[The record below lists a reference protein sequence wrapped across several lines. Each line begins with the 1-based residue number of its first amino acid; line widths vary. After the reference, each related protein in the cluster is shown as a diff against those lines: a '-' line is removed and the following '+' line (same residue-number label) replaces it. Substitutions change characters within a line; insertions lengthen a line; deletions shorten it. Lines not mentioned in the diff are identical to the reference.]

1 MSRFTTWRRIFAVA
15 AVLLLTSAGAAI
27 AQEQTGNLY
36 GSVTDTQGQAL
47 PGVRVEL
54 TGIGAPRTQFTNAQ
68 GQFRFPNLD
77 PGSYALSASLEGF
90 STVEYPDVNARVGR
104 STTLEITLSP
114 AVEEVITVTSE
125 SPLLD
130 ERKVSRGTTV
140 SQIELE
146 KIPTARDP
154 WAIVTQTPGVLS
166 DRINVGGNESGQQ
179 AVFTAPGVS
188 DDENSFAVDGVLIT
202 DMAAIGS
209 SPTYYDFDQFE
220 EMQVSTGGTD
230 IEKVSAGASLNL
242 VTKRGSN
249 NPRGSARFLLTDAD
263 KLFGIFEQGEP
274 DFGNELC
281 GVDNVAGAS
290 PGDKGCRSNQTL
302 TGTPGNSINEVVDFG
317 FEAGGPILR
326 DKLWV
331 WGSYGRNDIK
341 QFAQTGDPDNTL
353 LENTAIKF
361 NGQPVSAN
369 SAVGSWNRGDKIKDG
384 RRPGANF
391 AIESTWDQK
400 GPTEIW
406 KIEDTHV
413 FSSDFYLTGLY
424 SYVDGGFELQ
434 SKGSSFPN
442 PNLAIDQEPLLD
454 VDGLWHNSYYG
465 GISDRNTDNYQLD
478 GSYFFNT
485 GNLNHE
491 LKFGVSYRK
500 FDVESPFGYPG
511 RGVGHLT
518 AEGNGT
524 VGISQALPFL
534 PGDDAVFAIQS
545 SAAPTEQEYTA
556 GWVQDTLTS
565 GNWTVNAGLRYDE
578 QKGTN
583 LATTV
588 GANPLF
594 PSLLAAKNYGGGDPG
609 FTWET
614 ISPRV
619 GVTYALGA
627 ERKTL
632 LRASY
637 SRFAEQLQRGDIT
650 QINPTGFA
658 FVYAFFDDTGSA
670 TESIFDGTEPFAVL
684 ATGGFNTNDPS
695 SLATPNEVASSYDAP
710 VTDEVIFGVEH
721 ALLPEFVVGVDVTW
735 RLTSDLGETRPF
747 VFENGVK
754 RLATRDDYVF
764 SHTITAGQDLNND
777 GFGDVPFLPDG
788 SSWSADYFGY
798 RSGVTDAGGDLLTNG
813 DSELEYLGGALTFTK
828 RLSNRWMAR
837 GYFSYGDTQWSQGS
851 DSRRHDS
858 PTDDPSGADGC
869 AADPGGCLFVVQS
882 AGSGPFENV
891 FIQSTWSANVNGLYQ
906 VAPDRPWGFNIA
918 GNLFAR
924 EGYPSLYSYSQQ
936 LGQGLGTVTAATT
949 RDVDQFRVDDIVTL
963 DLRLEKDMQ
972 FTDNLSGIL
981 SLDAFNV
988 TNETYI
994 LGREVEVE
1002 QSQSNFVTQTL
1013 SPRIYRLGFRLNW
1026 R

>member
-36 GSVTDTQGQAL
+36 GSVTDTQGEAL

-68 GQFRFPNLD
+68 GQFRFLNLD

-263 KLFGIFEQGEP
+263 ELFGIFEQGDP

-281 GVDNVAGAS
+281 TVGT
-290 PGDKGCRSNQTL
+290 PGCKRNQTL

-384 RRPGANF
+384 RRPGSNF
-391 AIESTWDQK
+391 AIETTWDQD

-424 SYVDGGFELQ
+424 SYVDGGFQLQ

-442 PNLAIDQEPLLD
+442 PNLPINQEPLLAE
-454 VDGLWHNSYYG
+454 DGIWRNSYYG

-500 FDVESPFGYPG
+500 FDVASPFGYPG
-511 RGVGHLT
+511 RGLAHLT
-518 AEGNGT
+518 AEGAGN
-524 VGISQALPFL
+524 PE
-534 PGDDAVFAIQS
+534 DAVFAVQVS
-545 SAAPTEQEYTA
+545 DAPIEQEYTA

-565 GNWTVNAGLRYDE
+565 GNWTVNAGLRYDKQE
-578 QKGTN
+578 GTN
-583 LATTV
+583 LPASV
-588 GANPLF
+588 AANPAF
-594 PSLLAAKNYGGGDPG
+594 PNLLVAKNYAGGDPG

-637 SRFAEQLQRGDIT
+637 SRFAEQLQTGDIIF
-650 QINPTGFA
+650 INPTGFS

-670 TESIFDGTEPFAVL
+670 TPNIFDGTEPVQILAV
-684 ATGGFNTNDPS
+684 GGFNPNDPGL
-695 SLATPNEVASSYDAP
+695 LASPDEVDSSYDAP
-710 VTDEVIFGVEH
+710 VTDELIFGVEH
-721 ALLPEFVVGVDVTW
+721 ALLPEFVVGLDVTW

-754 RLATRDDYVF
+754 RVATRDDYILVR
-764 SHTITAGQDLNND
+764 TRDTANTGVL
-777 GFGDVPFLPDG
+777 LPDG
-788 SSWSADYFGY
+788 SPWSANFFGY
-798 RSGVTDAGGDLLTNG
+798 RQGVTDAGGDFLTNG
-813 DSELEYLGGALTFTK
+813 DNELEYLGGALTFTK

-837 GYFSYGDTQWSQGS
+837 GYFSYGDSEYSQGS

-858 PTDDPSGADGC
+858 PTDAISGADGC
-869 AADPGGCLFVVQS
+869 QADPSGCLFVVQS

-891 FIQSTWSANVNGLYQ
+891 FIQSTWSANVNGMYQ
-906 VAPDRPWGFNIA
+906 VAPDRPWGFNVA

-924 EGYPSLYSYSQQ
+924 EGYPLLYSWTEQ
-936 LGQGLGTVTAATT
+936 LPQGLGTVTAAATN
-949 RDVDQFRVDDIVTL
+949 DVDQFRADDIVTL

-994 LGREVEVE
+994 LGREVELE
-1002 QSQSNFVTQTL
+1002 DPSSNFVTQTL